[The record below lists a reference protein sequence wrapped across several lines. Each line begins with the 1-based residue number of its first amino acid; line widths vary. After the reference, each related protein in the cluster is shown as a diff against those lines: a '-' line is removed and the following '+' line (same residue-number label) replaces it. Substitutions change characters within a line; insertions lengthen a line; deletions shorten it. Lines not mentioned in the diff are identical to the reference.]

1 MYQNGSWSCV
11 VFAQRANFASY
22 TDATLTMLAM
32 RVAPFRSPRC
42 WTRRSRRR
50 GGGEKG
56 TQVFPVPVDPV
67 VPVLLHCR
75 WHRLHGLWL
84 LHGLQPEGRRLKPP
98 LGTAAAATETG
109 APRVEEVCKDG
120 ERGQQSSGLGIQ
132 RCLPDKSPPVGS
144 YLLLGADGLLL
155 PTSPSSNAATSSCPC
170 PSPTSPSPGAT
181 KTIGLKSWFHSCSP
195 SKGYWRRWLQSDGR
209 KAVTIAL

>member
-98 LGTAAAATETG
+98 LGTAATATESGPDRTCRQRRQTRAARRTACVPLAMARSTEPLPACSALWHLCG
-109 APRVEEVCKDG
+109 A
-120 ERGQQSSGLGIQ
+120 
-132 RCLPDKSPPVGS
+132 LP
-144 YLLLGADGLLL
+144 
-155 PTSPSSNAATSSCPC
+155 
-170 PSPTSPSPGAT
+170 
-181 KTIGLKSWFHSCSP
+181 SWLMNPMRMF
-195 SKGYWRRWLQSDGR
+195 L
-209 KAVTIAL
+209 